1 VIRVPGDKSVSHRAL
16 LLATLADGESRLRGV
31 LPGGDCRST
40 ARVLRALGASVPELP
55 DDGGEVRIP
64 GVGLQGLRPPDGFLD
79 CGNSGT
85 TARLLLGLLSGLP
98 IEAVVTGD
106 ASLRSRP
113 MRRVTEPLGAM
124 GADFEEEG
132 EGDRLP
138 IRVRGGG
145 LRSLAWES
153 PVASAQVKSALLL
166 AGLTGG
172 VPVEVVEPVRSR
184 DHTERML
191 RRMGAAVEE
200 GPAGAAVDVGDHRP
214 WGVHLSA
221 PPEILR
227 PLDLQVPGDFSSA
240 AFLLVWGLLG
250 RGSGSGEGKGAALRI
265 GNVGLNPT
273 RTGLLAVLDEM
284 GARIRIRNRRE
295 FDEPWGEP
303 AGDLEVEP
311 GMLAGVSVGGGLIPS
326 LIDEIPV
333 LAVAAARARGVT
345 EIRDAAELRVKES
358 DRIRVLAE
366 NLTAVGVRVEEL
378 PDGLRIHGTEG
389 PLEGRVRSRGDHRIA
404 MAFGVLGALPG
415 CRIEVDDPEAADVS
429 FPGFWELL
437 GVLSGKEERAGS
449 AGGGLPIP
457 GAAAPGIVVTL
468 DGPAGSGKSTT
479 AQGVAQRLGLR
490 HLDSGALYRA
500 LTLAILDSGI
510 PEEEWGELSDQH
522 LESLDIRL
530 EADDGRFRV
539 VLGGRDPGEDL
550 RSPRV
555 TSRVAAVA
563 AIPAVRRRLL
573 GLQKGAAELG
583 GLVADGRDMGT
594 VVFPDADLKV
604 YLTASLEERARRRL
618 LQEGREADPG
628 SVAAEATRI
637 QARDASDAGRTAS
650 PLRRPEGALV
660 VDTTELDFEAQVER
674 IVQAARGLTPS
685 NGFD

>member
-16 LLATLADGESRLRGV
+16 LLAALAQGESRLRGV

-40 ARVLRALGASVPELP
+40 ARVLRALGVTVPELP
-55 DDGGEVRIP
+55 EDGREFRIT
-64 GVGLQGLRPPDGFLD
+64 GVGLRGLRSPDGPLD

-98 IEAVVTGD
+98 IEAVITGD
-106 ASLRSRP
+106 ASLQGRP
-113 MRRVTEPLGAM
+113 MRRVTAPLGRM
-124 GADFEEEG
+124 GASFAEEG
-132 EGDRLP
+132 REDRLP

-145 LRSLAWES
+145 LRGVTWES

-191 RRMGAAVEE
+191 RRMGVAVEE
-200 GPAGAAVDVGDHRP
+200 GPAGGPGGEGGSGP

-221 PPEILR
+221 PPEALL
-227 PLDLQVPGDFSSA
+227 PLDLHVPGDFSSA
-240 AFLLVWGLLG
+240 AFLLVRGLLG
-250 RGSGSGEGKGAALRI
+250 KRPGSGVGAGSPLRI
-265 GNVGLNPT
+265 DNVGLNAT
-273 RTGLLAVLDEM
+273 RTGLLEVLEEM

-303 AGDLEVEP
+303 TGELEVEP
-311 GMLAGVSVGGGLIPS
+311 GDLHGVSVGGRLIPS
-326 LIDEIPV
+326 LIDEIPI
-333 LAVAAARARGVT
+333 LAVAAARARGTT

-358 DRIRVLAE
+358 DRIRALAE
-366 NLTAVGVRVEEL
+366 NLAAVGVRVEEL
-378 PDGLRIHGTEG
+378 PDGLRIHGTRE
-389 PLEGRVRSRGDHRIA
+389 PLEGRVRARGDHRIA

-415 CRIEVDDPEAADVS
+415 CRIEVDDLEVADVS
-429 FPGFWELL
+429 FPGFWRLL
-437 GVLSGKEERAGS
+437 GELSGNEGASSSGAGAS
-449 AGGGLPIP
+449 PLR
-457 GAAAPGIVVTL
+457 IVVTL

-479 AQGVAQRLGLR
+479 AREVARRLGLR

-500 LTLAILDSGI
+500 LTLGILESGI
-510 PEEEWGELSDQH
+510 PEEEWSQLNYDRLQEW
-522 LESLDIRL
+522 EIRL
-530 EADDGRFRV
+530 EKDDGGFRV
-539 VLGGRDPGEDL
+539 LLAGRDPGEDL
-550 RSPRV
+550 RSSRV
-555 TSRVAAVA
+555 TSRVASIA

-573 GLQKGAAELG
+573 GLQRGAASLG

-594 VVFPDADLKV
+594 VVFPEAQLKV

-618 LQEGREADPG
+618 LQEGRESDPE

-637 QARDASDAGRTAS
+637 QVRDASDAGRTAS

-660 VDTTELDFEAQVER
+660 LDTTELDFEAQVAR
-674 IVQAARGLTPS
+674 IVKAARGLTLS
-685 NGFD
+685 EYSD

>member
-16 LLATLADGESRLRGV
+16 LLAALAEGESRLRGV

-40 ARVLRALGASVPELP
+40 ARVLRALGASIPELP
-55 DDGGEVRIP
+55 DDGGEIRIP
-64 GVGLQGLRPPDGFLD
+64 GMGLQGLRTPDGPLD

-98 IEAVVTGD
+98 IEAVITGD

-124 GADFEEEG
+124 GADFEEDG
-132 EGDRLP
+132 DGDRLP

-145 LRSLAWES
+145 LRSLTWES

-172 VPVEVVEPVRSR
+172 VPVEVAEPVRSR

-191 RRMGAAVEE
+191 RRMGAGVEE
-200 GPAGAAVDVGDHRP
+200 GPAGTSGLVGNDGS

-221 PPEILR
+221 PPETLR

-250 RGSGSGEGKGAALRI
+250 GGSGSGEGGGPPLRI

-273 RTGLLAVLDEM
+273 RTGLLDVLRGM
-284 GARIRIRNRRE
+284 GARIRVRDRRE

-303 AGDLEVEP
+303 AGELEVEP
-311 GMLAGVSVGGGLIPS
+311 GPLDGVTIGGGLIPS

-366 NLTAVGVRVEEL
+366 NLAAVGVRVEEL
-378 PDGLRIHGTEG
+378 PDGLRIHGAEA

-404 MAFGVLGALPG
+404 MAFGILGALPG
-415 CRIEVDDPEAADVS
+415 CRIEMDDPKAADVS

-437 GVLSGKEERAGS
+437 GELSGKERRSGP
-449 AGGGLPIP
+449 AGGGVPVP
-457 GAAAPGIVVTL
+457 GAALPDIVVTL

-479 AQGVAQRLGLR
+479 AREVARRLGLR

-500 LTLAILDSGI
+500 LTLAVLESGI
-510 PEEEWGELSDQH
+510 PEDEWGELSAER
-522 LESLDIRL
+522 LRSLDIRL
-530 EADDGRFRV
+530 EADDGRFSV
-539 VLGGRDPGEDL
+539 FLDGRDPGEDL

-555 TSRVAAVA
+555 TSRVASVA
-563 AIPAVRRRLL
+563 AIPAVRKRLL
-573 GLQKGAAELG
+573 GLQQGAAKLG

-594 VVFPDADLKV
+594 VVFPGADLKV

-618 LQEGREADPG
+618 LQEGRDADPG

-637 QARDASDAGRTAS
+637 QARDASDAGRAAS

-660 VDTTELDFEAQVER
+660 VDTTELDFQAQVER
-674 IVQAARGLTPS
+674 IVEAARGLTPS
-685 NGFD
+685 EGFD